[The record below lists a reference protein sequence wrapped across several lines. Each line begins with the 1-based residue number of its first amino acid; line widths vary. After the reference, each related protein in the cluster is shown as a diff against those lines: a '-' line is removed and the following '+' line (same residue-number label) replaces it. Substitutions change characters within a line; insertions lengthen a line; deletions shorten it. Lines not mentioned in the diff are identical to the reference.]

1 MSSQLP
7 YWFTANEDVIKDE
20 PLSQE
25 YDGTRWNDTLRRR
38 ISIRNGTHNSIF
50 VMGTDGVIDEYE
62 GTHAFSTY
70 SRVDTVEV
78 TYEKLIKI
86 VRTEKSSAYSYNVE
100 KKYVVEI
107 RRFYLTEAVLR
118 DSPVFIPEVGLAISD
133 LTNKSKLKSHDI
145 YSETFHK
152 AVEDTLAEK
161 YFYNDQTLTRYQ
173 ANSPFLCYAN
183 NAEVENDTLYIGFNN
198 KIYTVPIQHLA
209 DVGTHCVFYLNTEK
223 GKERYDVDVDY
234 TTNKPVQLFTESKTG
249 LRKKIGFIVGTDPD
263 KIRKEF
269 KDQKELMDKYLRP
282 DEVEEK
288 IKNATD
294 DLNKKIEECEKRNE
308 NLTKANE
315 LLTKELANLKVELDR
330 ANSATQTTLKEREMF
345 DKEADRQTKRHISD
359 SENSAAVWKS
369 VAAIVSATI
378 GIVATVIT
386 CILKFS

>member
-25 YDGTRWNDTLRRR
+25 YDDTKWNETLRRR
-38 ISIRNGTHNSIF
+38 ISVRNGTHDSIF

-62 GTHAFSTY
+62 GTNAFTTCSH
-70 SRVDTVEV
+70 VDTVEV

-86 VRTEKSSAYSYNVE
+86 TRTEKSTPYSYNVE
-100 KKYVVEI
+100 KKYTVEI
-107 RRFYLTEAVLR
+107 RRFYLTENVLK
-118 DSPVFIPEVGLAISD
+118 DSPVFIPEIGLAISD

-145 YSETFHK
+145 YNETFHK
-152 AVEDTLAEK
+152 TVENTLAER
-161 YFYNDQTLTRYQ
+161 YFYNDQTSTRYQ

-183 NAEVENDTLYIGFNN
+183 NAEVENDTLYIGFND

-209 DVGTHCVFYLNTEK
+209 DVGTHCTFYLNTEK
-223 GKERYDVDVDY
+223 GKERYDVEVDY
-234 TTNKPVQLFTESKTG
+234 ATNKPVQLFTESKTG

-269 KDQKELMDKYLRP
+269 KDHKEEMDKYLRP

-288 IKNATD
+288 IKNATN
-294 DLNKKIEECEKRNE
+294 DLNKKIEEYEKRNE
-308 NLTKANE
+308 NLTKTNE
-315 LLTKELANLKVELDR
+315 LLTKELANLKVELER

-345 DKEADRQTKRHISD
+345 DKEADRQTKRYVSD
-359 SENSAAVWKS
+359 SESSASFWKS
-369 VAAIVSATI
+369 VATVVSATV
-378 GIVATVIT
+378 GIIATVVT
-386 CILKFS
+386 CIFKFW